1 MSVFA
6 KASASRSRSL
16 KAVLGGVA
24 ILSASALVLS
34 GCAAAEQDTTPAK
47 PTETLELKIGTALPV
62 SGSLAFLGPPEI
74 AGVGLAVEDINAAD
88 LGVNISVVYGDSGD
102 TDNKAYETEVPRLL
116 SENVSAIIGA
126 ASSGT
131 SKQFIDSVVGAG
143 VVQFSPANT
152 SVDFTTW
159 DDNGLYWRTAP
170 SDLLQG
176 EVLGTTI
183 AADGISDLAII
194 NREDSYGTG
203 LSAKAAAI
211 FEETGGTVVSTQTYK
226 EEDTIYT
233 SQVSATLAANPEAI
247 LLVAFEEAKAI
258 IPLLAQGGFDLSK
271 LYLTDGD
278 LADYSADFTPLG
290 ISLEGAKGT
299 LPGLDLDTLGSF
311 KDNLSAYWLTS
322 DQNETGEALKDFAY
336 GPESYDAVV
345 LIALASLAAG
355 STDGVDIAAK
365 LQEVS
370 GGSGDGT
377 KCTTFAEC
385 AQLILDGETVDYDGN
400 SGPVTFDEVG
410 DPTEA
415 TMGVYQ
421 YLADNTY
428 ERIN

>member
-34 GCAAAEQDTTPAK
+34 GCASAEKPAEHAK
-47 PTETLELKIGTALPV
+47 PGETLELKIGTALPV
-62 SGSLAFLGPPEI
+62 TGSLAFLGPPEI
-74 AGVGLAVEDINAAD
+74 AGVGLAAQEINEAD
-88 LGVNISVVYGDSGD
+88 LGVKIEVNYGDSGD

-116 SENVSAIIGA
+116 NSKVSAIIGA

-152 SVDFTTW
+152 SIDFTTW

-170 SDLLQG
+170 SDILQG
-176 EVLGTTI
+176 EVLGTTM
-183 AADGISDLAII
+183 AADGVSNLAII

-203 LSAKAAAI
+203 LAAKAKEV
-211 FEETGGTVVSTQTYK
+211 FEEAGGTVVSTQTYK

-233 SQVSATLAANPEAI
+233 TQVSATLAAAPDAI
-247 LLVAFEEAKAI
+247 LLVSFEEAKQI

-278 LADYSADFTPLG
+278 LANYSEDFTPQG

-299 LPGLDLDTLGSF
+299 TPGLDLDKLGGL
-311 KDNLSAYWLTS
+311 KDDLAAFWASS
-322 DQNETGEALKDFAY
+322 DQNTGGEELTEFSY

-345 LIALASLAAG
+345 LLALASLAAG
-355 STDGVDIAAK
+355 STDGVDIASK

-370 GGSGDGT
+370 GGSGKGT
-377 KCTTFAEC
+377 KCTSFAEC
-385 AQLILDGETVDYDGN
+385 AQLILDGETIDYDGN
-400 SGPVTFDEVG
+400 SGPITFDEVG

-415 TMGVYQ
+415 TMGIFQ
-421 YLADNTY
+421 YDADNTY
-428 ERIN
+428 HRIN